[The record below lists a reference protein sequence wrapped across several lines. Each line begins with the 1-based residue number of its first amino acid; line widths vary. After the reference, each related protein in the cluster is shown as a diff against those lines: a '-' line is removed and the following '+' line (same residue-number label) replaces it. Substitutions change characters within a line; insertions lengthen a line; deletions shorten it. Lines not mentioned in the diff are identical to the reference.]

1 MENPLL
7 NGLNSKSVAEK
18 LREFGFNELKG
29 ETTKNILQ
37 IAHEVIKEPM
47 FILLL
52 SCGSLYLLLG
62 KYSEGIVLLSW
73 VFVIIFITF
82 YQYNKSEK
90 ALETLNKLA
99 SPRAHVIRNGKEC
112 RVAAREVVPDDILI
126 IHEGDRI
133 PADGKII
140 EHSNLSVDESLLSG
154 ESMPVSKNIV
164 SPMNDSDS
172 TVYSGTLVVHG
183 RAFIQVKNTGTNTE
197 FGKIGKS
204 LQEIKQEKSKL
215 QKEMRK
221 LIQKL
226 FVVGISLSIIVTIA
240 QFITREHFLQA
251 LLNGLAT
258 AMAMLPEEFPVVL
271 TVFLSIGAWRLSK
284 INLLT
289 RKSAAIE
296 TLGSITV
303 LCVDKTGTITENKM
317 EISSVYF
324 KDQLVDKNEFHTHS
338 KSIELILQTAY
349 YASHKQTI
357 DPMEKAIVACF
368 TKLNYQEIASIELV
382 KEYLLTNELTAM
394 TRVLRLPNGEKKV
407 CCKGA
412 PETIFNLCKL
422 DDHRKKA
429 ILHSVHNMAKKG
441 HRVLGVAEAKWTSTD
456 LPLNQ
461 LEFPFEFLGLLAFE
475 DPIRPEVPKAIKECK
490 DAGIKV
496 IMITGDFPSTALS
509 IAREAGLEISNQ
521 VLTGQ
526 ELQSMDDT
534 ELKEKIKSVN
544 IFARIIPQQKL
555 QLIRAL
561 KANGDIVAM
570 TGDGVNDAPALK
582 AADIGIAM
590 GEKGTDVARESAALV
605 LLQDDFNTIVA
616 AIRSGRKIID
626 NLEKAMS
633 YILAIHL
640 PIVGLTLIPA
650 FFSQIP
656 ILLMPLHIVMLELI
670 IDPVCSLAFESEKE
684 EFGIMKRKP
693 RNPNETFFGYRKI
706 MRSLLIGIL
715 LLSLVLFV
723 YFYSVIQGHTE
734 SEVRAL
740 TFSALV
746 FGNILLILST
756 LSKTRNIFRVIMEKN
771 TSLLIIICVSIA
783 MLLFLL
789 NNNYLSKL
797 FGFKNPGFT
806 HFTIVA
812 ISAVI
817 MILMLEM
824 IKWVNGKR
832 KKIM

>member
-18 LREFGFNELKG
+18 LREFGLNELKG
-29 ETTKNILQ
+29 ENTKNILQ

-90 ALETLNKLA
+90 ALEALKKLA

-112 RVAAREVVPDDILI
+112 RIAAREVVPDDILI

-133 PADGKII
+133 AADGKII

-164 SPMNDSDS
+164 SPMNDSES
-172 TVYSGTLVVHG
+172 IVYSGTLVVHG
-183 RAFIQVKNTGTNTE
+183 RAFIQVKNTGSNTE

-215 QKEMRK
+215 QKDMRK

-226 FVVGISLSIIVTIA
+226 FVVGISLSLIVTIA
-240 QFITREHFLQA
+240 HFITRDHFLQA

-303 LCVDKTGTITENKM
+303 LCVDKTGTITQNKM
-317 EISSVYF
+317 EISSVYA
-324 KDQLVDKNEFHTHS
+324 KDQLVDKNEFHSHS
-338 KSIELILQTAY
+338 KSIELLLQTAY

-368 TKLNYQEIASIELV
+368 NKLSYQEIAYIELE
-382 KEYLLTNELTAM
+382 KEFLLTNELTAM

-412 PETIFNLCKL
+412 PETILNLCKL

-429 ILHSVHNMAKKG
+429 ILNSVHNMAKKG
-441 HRVLGVAEAKWTSTD
+441 QRVLGLAEAKWASND

-461 LEFPFEFLGLLAFE
+461 HEFPFEFLGLIAFE
-475 DPIRPEVPKAIKECK
+475 DPIRQEVPNAVKECK
-490 DAGIKV
+490 EAGIKV
-496 IMITGDFPSTALS
+496 IMITGDFPSTAIS
-509 IAREAGLEISNQ
+509 IAKEAGLEITNQ

-526 ELQSMDDT
+526 DLQSMDDN

-561 KANGDIVAM
+561 KANGEIVAM

-605 LLQDDFNTIVA
+605 LLQDDFNTIVS

-633 YILAIHL
+633 YILAIHV

-734 SEVRAL
+734 SEIRAL

-756 LSKTRNIFRVIMEKN
+756 LSKTRNIFRVILEKN

-783 MLLFLL
+783 MMLFLL

-817 MILMLEM
+817 MILILEM